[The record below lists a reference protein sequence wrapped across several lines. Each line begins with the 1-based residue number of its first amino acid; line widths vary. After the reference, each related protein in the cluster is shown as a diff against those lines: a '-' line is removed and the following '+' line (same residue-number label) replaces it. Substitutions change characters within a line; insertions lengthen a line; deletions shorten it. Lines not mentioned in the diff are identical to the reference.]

1 MRIGMDAEASNGSM
15 RTEGALGGCAF
26 DVPKSVCP
34 QFDDFGRE
42 DPSRMY
48 RLGLM
53 GGTFDP
59 IHTGHLACAE
69 QARVT
74 YGLDGVMFIPTGNP
88 AFKCDRQVTP
98 ARTRLLLCHLAC
110 SFNPRFG
117 VSSIEV
123 DREGVTYTADTLRQL
138 RAFYPDNVELYFITG
153 ADAVLSILKWR
164 DSEAIAD
171 MAHLIAA
178 TRPGSEITQEF
189 KDEIRQRTNFDVHY
203 LETPALSISSSML
216 REFVAAG
223 KSIRYLVPLSV
234 YNYVTNSKLYLPR
247 DGRGR

>member
-1 MRIGMDAEASNGSM
+1 MHTG
-15 RTEGALGGCAF
+15 GALGGSAF
-26 DVPKSVCP
+26 DIPESVCP
-34 QFDDFGRE
+34 QFDDLGRK
-42 DPSRMY
+42 DPSRTY

-88 AFKCDRQVTP
+88 AFKRDGQVTP
-98 ARTRLLLCHLAC
+98 AQTRLLLCHLAC
-110 SFNPRFG
+110 SSNSGFG

-178 TRPGSEITQEF
+178 SRPGSEITQEF
-189 KDEIRQRTNFDVHY
+189 KDEMRQRTNFSIHY

-223 KSIRYLVPLSV
+223 RSIRYLVPFSV
-234 YNYVTNSKLYLPR
+234 YNYVTNSKLYAPKGEE
-247 DGRGR
+247 GR